1 MTQETKIANQGE
13 IFSRVFLNTGH
24 LGYSP
29 EQEYYTLQE
38 YTNRF
43 RPRFIV
49 LSLFANDFGDLFE
62 VLEGKGDWEE
72 GKYWLGQITQFCR
85 TRGLI
90 CLTVPA
96 PWVNQLEGH
105 ARLDSILA
113 WSRTSWNP
121 RASPTWI
128 RSRTS
133 PPSCCGFPQRQ
144 REGKPTSPNPLFN
157 GSLGDGHFSPLGCDV
172 WARAVAKRLGLLLGD
187 ESLPIAPRKK
197 ESIDFRQLTKK
208 PGQNACC
215 RQQARADTL
224 GPGVIKKP

>member
-1 MTQETKIANQGE
+1 
-13 IFSRVFLNTGH
+13 
-24 LGYSP
+24 
-29 EQEYYTLQE
+29 
-38 YTNRF
+38 
-43 RPRFIV
+43 V

-96 PWVNQLEGH
+96 PWVNQLEGQRK
-105 ARLDSILA
+105 AGFYPGMVSNILESAGQSYLDPFEDFASELLRLS
-113 WSRTSWNP
+113 TE
-121 RASPTWI
+121 
-128 RSRTS
+128 
-133 PPSCCGFPQRQ
+133 RQ

-187 ESLPIAPRKK
+187 ERVEK
-197 ESIDFRQLTKK
+197 EISH
-208 PGQNACC
+208 
-215 RQQARADTL
+215 
-224 GPGVIKKP
+224 